1 MIDWV
6 ESVTATYC
14 KVFTEREAAA
24 VIWHHYKQGRSLSQ
38 LAKDLLVSNTSIG
51 EFLKRFNYQLRSKG
65 GRNNYKPCKGLTLEM
80 AKEYSLS
87 QLANQFG
94 VSRRTIK
101 NRLTE
106 LEKGGMKC

>member
-1 MIDWV
+1 MINWTKTV
-6 ESVTATYC
+6 SAAYC
-14 KVFTEREAAA
+14 QVFTDQEAAA
-24 VIWHHYKQGRSLSQ
+24 VIWHHYQQGKSLVS
-38 LAKDLLVSNTSIG
+38 LAKDLRVSYTSVG
-51 EFLKRFNYQLRSKG
+51 TFLKTSGYQLRSKG

-80 AKEYSLS
+80 AKEHSLS

-101 NRLTE
+101 NRLAE